1 MSHFGAG
8 VIVDLF
14 PAAQRGKATSI
25 WTIGRLIGPIVGPI
39 AGRFIGKAIDWCWVF
54 WVLLIAVCTISLSI
68 ECIYQA
74 TCASVFMRWK
84 TARLSNG
91 LVERAYVVLL
101 YGPLFLNFTTI
112 PSVFRSQYNF
122 SSGITGLVYLD
133 IGIGLALGLA
143 IVATTS
149 DKVVLKLTAE
159 EGGKFEPEMRL
170 PMMIFFSCLLPVS
183 FFWYG

>member
-1 MSHFGAG
+1 MCVCLYAMENRP
-8 VIVDLF
+8 VI
-14 PAAQRGKATSI
+14 K
-25 WTIGRLIGPIVGPI
+25 WIGR
-39 AGRFIGKAIDWCWVF
+39 K
-54 WVLLIAVCTISLSI
+54 
-68 ECIYQA
+68 
-74 TCASVFMRWK
+74 
-84 TARLSNG
+84 G
-91 LVERAYVVLL
+91 LRLL